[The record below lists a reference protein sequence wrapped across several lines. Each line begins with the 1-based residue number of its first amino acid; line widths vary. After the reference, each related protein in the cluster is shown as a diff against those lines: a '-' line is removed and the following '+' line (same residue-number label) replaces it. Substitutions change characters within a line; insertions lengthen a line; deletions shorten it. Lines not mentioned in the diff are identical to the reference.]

1 MNKSVKVLGIAG
13 LFILGACGHERSP
26 VTGWN
31 YNDSNN
37 GGFEVNPYEE
47 QETGPGLVFI
57 EGGTF
62 TMGRVQ
68 DDVMSDW
75 NNVPRRV
82 TVSSFYMD
90 ETEVTNT
97 DYREYLYWTNK
108 VFGPNYPQV
117 YVKALPDTLV
127 WRSKLAFMEDM
138 VKYYLRHPSYQD
150 YPVVGL
156 NWLQANDYCK

>member
-1 MNKSVKVLGIAG
+1 MQD
-13 LFILGACGHERSP
+13 LFILGACSKEHSP

-31 YNDSNN
+31 YNDPSN
-37 GGFEVNPYEE
+37 GGFEVSPYEE

-62 TMGRVQ
+62 TMGRTQ

-75 NNVPRRV
+75 NSVPRRV

-97 DYREYLYWTNK
+97 DYREYLYWTNR

-127 WRSKLAFMEDM
+127 WRNRNLHLWKI
-138 VKYYLRHPSYQD
+138 
-150 YPVVGL
+150 
-156 NWLQANDYCK
+156 W